1 MQPARRGSSAR
12 RHRRKGS
19 PSRRGIRGL
28 SLRDWV
34 RDGPIARRLFR
45 VVALIGAISLLIPGT
60 AFAIVLGS
68 YLFLPLPAA
77 LPDERANAASQI
89 SVIYGADGSRIGEF
103 RTASQSVPVPGDQ
116 MPDTIRTAVIAAE
129 DHDFFT
135 HDGVDFEAVGRAVLA
150 NLTAG
155 RVVQGGSTI
164 TQQLVKN
171 LYFEDRGRS
180 LIRKA
185 QEALL
190 AAQLE
195 RELSKEEIL
204 VKYLNTV
211 YLGESTFGVEAASQS
226 YFRHPA
232 TDLTLSESALL
243 AGVIPAPSLFSP
255 RAAPAVA
262 EDRRLRVLDQVE
274 RLALATPEEVAA
286 ARAEIPTVHPPPA
299 VIGKYPYFS
308 DYVRLY
314 LEEHGY
320 SDDLVFSGG
329 LKIETTL
336 DPKLQEHAEEVVR
349 TTLPNPDD
357 PEAALVSIEP
367 QTGFVRALVGGRD
380 FEVNKV
386 NLALGPEGFRGPGRQ
401 AGSSFKPFVLAR
413 ALEAGLKPE
422 KVYPAPSSVQPAGFT
437 KPVKNF
443 GGSGYGSAN
452 LRKATAASINTVF
465 VQLILDV
472 GVKETAELAT
482 KLGITTFNF
491 DAPIYGGI
499 AIGTQEVMPIDMA
512 SAFSVFAAR
521 GMRAE
526 PTPILRI
533 TTADGEVLED
543 NTKPDRKRAISED
556 IADTVNS
563 VLTGVVSGGTGRA
576 ANIGRPAAG
585 KTGTSQDFQNAWF
598 VGYTPAL
605 STAVWMGYPEGNIP
619 MHDIHGVGSVTGGS
633 HPARMWA
640 AFMKEALKDVPKTE
654 FTDPA
659 PLDSLRERSLR
670 NQRQGYDLGS
680 RKFPRGFPDDGSYFQ
695 PVVKPEA
702 PAPPQDPT
710 TSSSSST
717 SSSSTSSSTT
727 STSLPFVTTTTGG
740 GLLG

>member
-1 MQPARRGSSAR
+1 VSGPRPTVPPRAFRRLSFYDWMRSGSR
-12 RHRRKGS
+12 
-19 PSRRGIRGL
+19 
-28 SLRDWV
+28 
-34 RDGPIARRLFR
+34 ARRLFR
-45 VVALIGAISLLIPGT
+45 VVGVITVMSVLIPGT

-77 LPDERANAASQI
+77 LPDEHGTPASQI
-89 SVIYGADGSRIGEF
+89 SVLYAADGTRFGEF
-103 RTASQSVPVPGDQ
+103 RFAEQSVPVPSEQ
-116 MPDTIRTAVIAAE
+116 IPDTIRDAVIAAE

-135 HDGVDFEAVGRAVLA
+135 HDGVDFEAVGRAIMA

-155 RVVQGGSTI
+155 RIVQGGSTI
-164 TQQLVKN
+164 SQQLVKN
-171 LYFEDRGRS
+171 LYFENRGRS

-195 RELSKEEIL
+195 REFSKEEIL

-232 TDLTLSESALL
+232 SELTLSESALL
-243 AGVIPAPSLFSP
+243 AGVIPAPSLYSP
-255 RAAPAVA
+255 RANPVGA
-262 EDRRLRVLDQVE
+262 EERRLRVLDQVE
-274 RLALATPEEVAA
+274 QHGLATPEEVAA
-286 ARAEIPTVHPPPA
+286 ARAETPTVHPPA
-299 VIGKYPYFS
+299 GFVGQYPYFY

-320 SDDLVFSGG
+320 SDDLVFKGG

-336 DPKLQEHAEEVVR
+336 DPALQEQAEKVVR
-349 TTLPNPDD
+349 ETLPNPED
-357 PEAALVSIEP
+357 PHAALVSVEP

-380 FEVNKV
+380 FEALKV

-401 AGSSFKPFVLAR
+401 AGSSFKPFVLTR

-422 KVYPAPSSVQPAGFT
+422 KVYPAPASVQPEGFA

-443 GGSGYGSAN
+443 GNSGYGSAN

-472 GVKETAELAT
+472 GVEETAELAT
-482 KLGITTFNF
+482 KLGITTFDF
-491 DAPIYGGI
+491 EKPIYGGI

-533 TTADGEVLED
+533 TTADGKVLED
-543 NTKPDRKRAISED
+543 NTNPKRKRVLAED
-556 IADTVNS
+556 VADTVND
-563 VLTGVVSGGTGRA
+563 VLRDVVEGGTGRA
-576 ANIGRPAAG
+576 AKIGRPAAG

-605 STAVWMGYPEGNIP
+605 STAVWMGYPEANIP
-619 MHDIHGVGSVTGGS
+619 MKNIHGVRSVTGGS
-633 HPARMWA
+633 LPAKMWA
-640 AFMKEALKDVPKTE
+640 AFMKKALADVPKTE

-659 PLDSLRERSLR
+659 PLDSLRERALR
-670 NQRQGYDLGS
+670 KQRGGFDLGN
-680 RKFPRGFPDDGSYFQ
+680 RKFPGGFPDEGSYYE
-695 PVVKPEA
+695 PSPKPEA
-702 PAPPQDPT
+702 PPPPPDESTTTTTPG
-710 TSSSSST
+710 TSSSSSSTTT
-717 SSSSTSSSTT
+717 SSI
-727 STSLPFVTTTTGG
+727 PFVTTTTGG
-740 GLLG
+740 GLFG